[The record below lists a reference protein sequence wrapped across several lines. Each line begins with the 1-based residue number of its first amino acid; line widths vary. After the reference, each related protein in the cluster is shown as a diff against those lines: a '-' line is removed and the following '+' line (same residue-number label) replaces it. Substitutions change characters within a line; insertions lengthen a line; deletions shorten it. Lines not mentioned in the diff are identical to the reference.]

1 MSSLKNEDDS
11 PSYFRR
17 RNMNKQN
24 LDGRVAVVTGASA
37 GIGRWAAIALA
48 ECGAAVVVNYNKN
61 QAGAEETRRIIES
74 QGGRAVCVQSDVST
88 KQGAQ
93 SLVEA
98 SLARLGPIDILVNN
112 AGDLIQRCSLLEFSE
127 ELWDRIMNLNFKSVL
142 LCSQAVAPGMTDRG
156 SGVIIN
162 VGSIA
167 GHHGGGPGAA
177 VYAAAKAGV
186 MCLTKGLAKELAPHG
201 LRVNG
206 VAPGVIDTPFHER
219 MSTPEMLGQFV
230 KTIPMGRMGTSEECG
245 RVIAFLASDA
255 ASYIQGETI
264 EINGGQLMV

>member
-1 MSSLKNEDDS
+1 
-11 PSYFRR
+11 
-17 RNMNKQN
+17 MNKQN
-24 LDGRVAVVTGASA
+24 LDGRVAIVTGAST

-48 ECGAAVVVNYNKN
+48 ECGAAVAVNYNKN
-61 QAGAEETRRIIES
+61 QAGAEETKRLIES
-74 QGGRAVCVQSDVST
+74 QGGRAVIVQADVST
-88 KQGAQ
+88 GRGAQ
-93 SLVEA
+93 SLIEA
-98 SLARLGPIDILVNN
+98 TRGRLGPTDILVNN

-127 ELWDRIMNLNFKSVL
+127 ELWDRVMNLNFKSVL
-142 LCSQAVAPGMTDRG
+142 LCSQAVAPEMTDRG
-156 SGVIIN
+156 HGVIIN

-186 MCLTKGLAKELAPHG
+186 MCLTKGLAKELAHHG
-201 LRVNG
+201 VRVNG

-219 MSTPEMLGQFV
+219 MSTPELLQQFV
-230 KTIPMGRMGTSEECG
+230 KTIPMGRLGTSEECG

-255 ASYIQGETI
+255 ASYIHGETI

>member
-1 MSSLKNEDDS
+1 
-11 PSYFRR
+11 
-17 RNMNKQN
+17 MNKQN
-24 LDGRVAVVTGASA
+24 MNGRVAIVTGAST

-48 ECGAAVVVNYNKN
+48 ECGAVVAVNFNKN
-61 QAGAEETRRIIES
+61 QAGAEETRRMIES
-74 QGGRAVCVQSDVST
+74 EGGRATIVQADVST

-93 SLVEA
+93 SLVET
-98 SLARLGPIDILVNN
+98 ARAQLGPVEILVNN

-127 ELWDRIMNLNFKSVL
+127 ELWDRVMNLNFKSAL
-142 LCSQAVAPGMTDRG
+142 FCSQAVMREMMDRG
-156 SGVIIN
+156 GGSIIN

-186 MCLTKGLAKELAPHG
+186 MCLTKGLAKELAPYG
-201 LRVNG
+201 VRVNG

-219 MSTPEMLGQFV
+219 MSTPELLKQFV
-230 KTIPMGRMGTSEECG
+230 ATIPMGRVGTSEECG

-255 ASYIQGETI
+255 ASYIHGEMI

>member
-1 MSSLKNEDDS
+1 
-11 PSYFRR
+11 
-17 RNMNKQN
+17 MNKQN
-24 LDGRVAVVTGASA
+24 LDGRVAIVTGAST

-48 ECGAAVVVNYNKN
+48 ECGADVAINYNKN
-61 QAGAEETRRIIES
+61 QAGAEETKRAVES
-74 QGGRAVCVQSDVST
+74 HGGRAVIVQADVST
-88 KQGAQ
+88 KRGAQ

-98 SLARLGPIDILVNN
+98 ARAGLGPADILVNN
-112 AGDLIQRCSLLEFSE
+112 AGDLIQRRSLLEFDE
-127 ELWDRIMNLNFKSVL
+127 ELWDRVMNLNFKSVL
-142 LCSQAVAPGMTDRG
+142 LCSQAVAPEMTDRK

-177 VYAAAKAGV
+177 VYAAAKAAV

-201 LRVNG
+201 VRVNG

-219 MSTPEMLGQFV
+219 MSTPELLQQFV
-230 KTIPMGRMGTSEECG
+230 KTIPMGRLGTSEECG

-255 ASYIQGETI
+255 AGYIQGETI

>member
-1 MSSLKNEDDS
+1 
-11 PSYFRR
+11 
-17 RNMNKQN
+17 MNKQN
-24 LDGRVAVVTGASA
+24 LNGRVAVVTGAST

-48 ECGAAVVVNYNKN
+48 ECGASVVINYNKN
-61 QAGAEETRRIIES
+61 QAGAEETKRTIES
-74 QGGRAVCVQSDVST
+74 QAGRAAIVQADIST

-93 SLVEA
+93 SLVET
-98 SLARLGPIDILVNN
+98 ARAQLGPVDILVNN

-127 ELWDRIMNLNFKSVL
+127 ELWDRVMNLNFKSAL
-142 LCSQAVAPGMTDRG
+142 LCSQAVMREMMDRG
-156 SGVIIN
+156 RGSIIN

-186 MCLTKGLAKELAPHG
+186 MCLTKGLAKELAPYG
-201 LRVNG
+201 VRVNG

-219 MSTPEMLGQFV
+219 MSTPELLRQFV
-230 KTIPMGRMGTSEECG
+230 ATIPMGRVGTSEECG

-255 ASYIQGETI
+255 ASYIHGEMI

>member
-1 MSSLKNEDDS
+1 
-11 PSYFRR
+11 
-17 RNMNKQN
+17 MNKQN
-24 LDGRVAVVTGASA
+24 MNGRVAVITGAST

-48 ECGAAVVVNYNKN
+48 ECGAAVAVNYNKN

-74 QGGRAVCVQSDVST
+74 QGGRACIVQADVST
-88 KQGAQ
+88 THGAQ
-93 SLVEA
+93 SLVET
-98 SLARLGPIDILVNN
+98 ARAQFGRVDILINN
-112 AGDLIQRCSLLEFSE
+112 AGDMVQRCSLLEFSE
-127 ELWDRIMNLNFKSVL
+127 ELWDRVMNLNFKSAL
-142 LCSQAVAPGMTDRG
+142 FCSQAVMREMMDRG
-156 SGVIIN
+156 SGSIIN

-186 MCLTKGLAKELAPHG
+186 MCLTKGLAKELAPYG
-201 LRVNG
+201 VRVNG

-219 MSTPEMLGQFV
+219 MSTPELLQQFV
-230 KTIPMGRMGTSEECG
+230 ATIPMGRVGTSEECG

-255 ASYIQGETI
+255 ASYIHGEMI